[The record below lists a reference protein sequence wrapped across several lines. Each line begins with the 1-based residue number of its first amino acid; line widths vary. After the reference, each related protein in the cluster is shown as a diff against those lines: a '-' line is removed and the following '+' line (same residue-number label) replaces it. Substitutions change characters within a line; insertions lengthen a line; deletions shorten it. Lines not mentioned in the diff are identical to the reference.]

1 MKYSLF
7 FVLALAAC
15 AEPISNECSTVSQ
28 PNNCG
33 CVKHHSSNG
42 TVRFNGVGTVNNV
55 KTTQP
60 EVRPS
65 PPPPEV
71 TPPEVTPPE
80 GDDGDHHNDEEQHN
94 DGEVVI

>member
-1 MKYSLF
+1 MRYSLF

-15 AEPISNECSTVSQ
+15 AEPISNRCQPVECSTVSQ

-42 TVRFNGVGTVNNV
+42 TVRFNAASSI

-65 PPPPEV
+65 PPSSGGV
-71 TPPEVTPPE
+71 TSED
-80 GDDGDHHNDEEQHN
+80 GDGDHHN

>member
-42 TVRFNGVGTVNNV
+42 AVRFNAASSI
-55 KTTQP
+55 KTTQ
-60 EVRPS
+60 
-65 PPPPEV
+65 PEV

-80 GDDGDHHNDEEQHN
+80 DGDGDHHN